1 MAESKVK
8 KDSGF
13 SSVVQNISTPYNAL
27 ADGFIFLRGTP
38 NTGDNAFLYI
48 TKNGNSFMQTFSIA
62 GCKITAIGP
71 VQKGDTLRIDYQVN
85 IRDYSLDIYY
95 L

>member
-13 SSVVQNISTPYNAL
+13 SSVVTNIPFPYNAL
-27 ADGFIFLRGTP
+27 ADGFIFVRGTP
-38 NTGDNAFLYI
+38 DTGDNAFLYI
-48 TKNGNSFMQTFSIA
+48 TKNGNTFMQTFSIA
-62 GCKITAIGP
+62 GCRITAIGP
-71 VQKGDTLRIDYQVN
+71 VQKGDTLRISYQSNIKDYTV
-85 IRDYSLDIYY
+85 DIYY